1 MAYNHG
7 WSQMERKKLKI
18 FKVAK
23 WKHKNLVNGDN
34 AGGED
39 TKVGDG
45 DESAEGGGEA
55 DWMIFRWVVCF

>member
-18 FKVAK
+18 LKVAK
-23 WKHKNLVNGDN
+23 LKYKNLVIGDN

-39 TKVGDG
+39 IKVGG
-45 DESAEGGGEA
+45 GNYSAEGGDEV
-55 DWMIFRWVVCF
+55 DWMIFSWVVCF